1 MTNHQDATR
10 IRRDNAAM
18 RDRLA
23 LTCDPE
29 TGAVMDEIDRLI
41 FQKEMLEIVQ
51 LMIFITTL
59 SVLLFIIALI
69 LSEDFRGF
77 ASRQAGRLNRISAKV
92 SFKTCT

>member
-1 MTNHQDATR
+1 
-10 IRRDNAAM
+10 
-18 RDRLA
+18 
-23 LTCDPE
+23 
-29 TGAVMDEIDRLI
+29 
-41 FQKEMLEIVQ
+41 MLEIVQ